1 MSVPCKFERSLF
13 SHDEYEAVRVTHH
26 PVIYDLDATQ
36 LRATKLRLRT
46 MRDKERTLARQK
58 RREMRGKAEARGGSF
73 PGTAERPSQRK
84 RVFASAL
91 KRINKEIGRLHE
103 IEAHVANVEVAHRAL
118 ALRRAANFIHHPATG
133 DAAREGMQA
142 QPSRRRRTKVPP
154 AKVGSISQMTK
165 DAQARR
171 DSRN

>member
-1 MSVPCKFERSLF
+1 MSVPCKFERSLL

-26 PVIYDLDATQ
+26 PAIYDLDGTQ

-73 PGTAERPSQRK
+73 PGTAERPSRRK
-84 RVFASAL
+84 QVFASAL
-91 KRINKEIGRLHE
+91 KRVNKEISRLRRLE
-103 IEAHVANVEVAHRAL
+103 ARVAHVEAAHRAL
-118 ALRRAANFIHHPATG
+118 ALRGAAKFIRHPATG
-133 DAAREGMQA
+133 DTAGEGMQPL
-142 QPSRRRRTKVPP
+142 PSRRRRTKVPP
-154 AKVGSISQMTK
+154 AKIGSISQATK

-171 DSRN
+171 DARD